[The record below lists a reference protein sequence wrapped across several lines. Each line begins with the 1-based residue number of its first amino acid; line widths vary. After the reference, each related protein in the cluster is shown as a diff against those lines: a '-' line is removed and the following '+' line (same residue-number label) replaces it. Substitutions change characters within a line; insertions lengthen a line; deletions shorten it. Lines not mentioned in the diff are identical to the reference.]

1 MKYEFHVGDYV
12 EMIGGFVGWVR
23 QTREGFIWVANKDVD
38 SCSFRIPQD
47 LDCFKRIGQYDFTKK
62 DDGKIE
68 PLVKSWILEDADNKG
83 NYHFDYREV
92 IKKINELVE
101 AVNRLEDDNL
111 KASN

>member
-12 EMIGGFVGWVR
+12 EMTGGFVGWVR